1 MSARSDARRW
11 DERGVL
17 TAMFAVLAI
26 FFILIISVLAESG
39 RKLNN
44 LSRAEDLAS
53 EVARAAAATLDIE
66 ELARGNAVIDP
77 TDRPREQA
85 DLLVAAFDDVTIENF
100 AINGEQVFV
109 QVRVEG
115 TSFIPGFNI
124 DGVGSHTALAL
135 DPFG

>member
-1 MSARSDARRW
+1 MSRVRGRTAG

-66 ELARGNAVIDP
+66 EIARGNAVIDDS
-77 TDRPREQA
+77 DRPREQA
-85 DLLVAAFDDVTIENF
+85 DLIVDAFDDVSIESF
-100 AINGEQVFV
+100 VVNGDRVSV
-109 QVRVEG
+109 QVRVAA

-135 DPFG
+135 NPFE